1 LNVRLRQGGR
11 WLHFL
16 GPAAITLALACGLV
30 AWARIHLTSLRY
42 LHADLLHETNVVR
55 GEVEKL
61 RVEAAALA
69 APDRIEQL
77 ARKQGLIVPEAG
89 QVVVLGTQRTNSE
102 NPQVASG
109 PRGGSVR

>member
-1 LNVRLRQGGR
+1 L
-11 WLHFL
+11 L

-30 AWARIHLTSLRY
+30 AWARVHLTSLRY
-42 LHADLLHETNVVR
+42 QHADLIRQTEIVR

-61 RVEAAALA
+61 RIEAAALS

-77 ARKQGLIVPEAG
+77 ARKQGLIVPKAG
-89 QVVVLGTQRTNSE
+89 QIVVLDTQRTNSE

-109 PRGGSVR
+109 PRIGSGP